1 LRGFIGGVEY
11 KKFFGLIYITLFL
24 LVSYSFVFIEKHF
37 LFFEDF
43 NIPQFSKGGPSE
55 TVIDPTY
62 MSPIVWSLSNT
73 KLEKENDN
81 TFFSTPNISGTNIGT
96 ARDGI
101 KQYKVLRG
109 ETLKGIA
116 SKFSLSIE
124 TLKSANPQ
132 IKKEIKRGDVITI
145 PPLNGII
152 YSIQDGDSIDIIA
165 DRYEISENLIKQFN
179 SNYVQLFTDAK
190 GTIFLPYAKQKG
202 TEVAARELKN
212 LADQYV
218 LPAVGWNWGEIHKE
232 NAVDIANK
240 CGTSVVAS
248 ADGVVIKDDELG
260 SGKSGWN
267 NGYGVFVLM
276 EHTNGIKTRYA
287 HLDEARVDIGDV
299 VSRGQVIGTM
309 GSTGNTETVNGC
321 HVHFEV
327 LGAKNPFAI
336 K

>member
-1 LRGFIGGVEY
+1 MRGFIESVEY
-11 KKFFGLIYITLFL
+11 KKFSGIIYIALFL
-24 LVSYSFVFIEKHF
+24 LVSYSFVFVEKDF

-43 NIPQFSKGGPSE
+43 NTPQFSRGGPDE
-55 TVIDPTY
+55 VVFDPTY
-62 MSPIVWSLSNT
+62 ISPIIWSLGNT
-73 KLEKENDN
+73 KREKENEN
-81 TFFSTPNISGTNIGT
+81 TFISDLGISGTNIGT

-124 TLKSANPQ
+124 TLKSANSQ
-132 IKKEIKRGDVITI
+132 IKKEVKRGDIITI
-145 PPLNGII
+145 PPLNGLV
-152 YSIQDGDSIDIIA
+152 YSIQDGDSISSVA

-179 SNYVQLFTDAK
+179 SNYVQQFADAK

-202 TEVAARELKN
+202 TEVVVKELKN

-218 LPAVGWNWGEIHKE
+218 LPAIGWNWGEIHKE
-232 NAVDIANK
+232 NAIDIANK
-240 CGTSVVAS
+240 CETNVVAS
-248 ADGVVIKDDELG
+248 ADGVVIKDEELG

-267 NGYGVFVLM
+267 NGYGIFVLI
-276 EHTNGIKTRYA
+276 EHTNGIRTRYA
-287 HLDEARVDIGDV
+287 HLNEARVDIGDI